1 MKHAKMHVIVHKRHP
16 SNRKLQDKTSTR
28 DSKYTGHPAKYMRT
42 MTRKNKNKTRTLG
55 SKLPT
60 FARKASSTKTS
71 SKGKQNQRKEKTPLF
86 PLFS

>member
-42 MTRKNKNKTRTLG
+42 MTRKKQKQDKDTWEQ
-55 SKLPT
+55 
-60 FARKASSTKTS
+60 TS
-71 SKGKQNQRKEKTPLF
+71 HFCEEGK
-86 PLFS
+86 